1 MTSSRSVLALGVLA
15 LGLGLA
21 FTAIAQPQRASP
33 PRPPGQTL
41 PEGSYL
47 RTCRGA
53 DLRGNLLSAQCPQP
67 SGAPIFSTID
77 VNSCRGRDIAN
88 DRGYLRCSGGPVPP
102 RPPVPMIPAGSYQQ
116 TCRNPTQRGNI
127 LTAVCLTRAGG
138 RRTSSIN
145 VNTCRNG
152 DIGNVN
158 GFLTCGVRPTPPVP
172 PKPTPP
178 GIQAIAYAQPNYRG
192 AKLIIDG
199 PIPDLAK
206 RGFDNRI
213 QSLTIIRGRAEVC
226 VDANYRGR
234 CVRFTKSEPD
244 IRTYRLFN
252 SISSIR

>member
-1 MTSSRSVLALGVLA
+1 MASSRSVLALGVLA

-33 PRPPGQTL
+33 PGQTL
-41 PEGSYL
+41 PEGSYR

-102 RPPVPMIPAGSYQQ
+102 RPPVPVIPAGSYQQ
-116 TCRNPTQRGNI
+116 TCRNPTLRGNI

-158 GFLTCGVRPTPPVP
+158 GYLTCGVRPAPPVP
-172 PKPTPP
+172 PKPAP

-192 AKLIIDG
+192 AKLIING
-199 PIPDLAK
+199 PIADLSK
-206 RGFDNRI
+206 RGFDDRM
-213 QSLTIIRGRAEVC
+213 QSLTIIRGRVEVC
-226 VDANYRGR
+226 VGANYRGR
-234 CVRFTKSEPD
+234 CMRFTESQPD
-244 IRTYRLFN
+244 LRAYRVAN